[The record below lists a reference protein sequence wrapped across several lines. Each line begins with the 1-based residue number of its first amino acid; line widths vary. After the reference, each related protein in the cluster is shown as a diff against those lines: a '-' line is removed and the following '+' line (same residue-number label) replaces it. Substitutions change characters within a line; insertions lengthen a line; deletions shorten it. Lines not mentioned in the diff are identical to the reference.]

1 MEGFFTF
8 VFVMIITFVLFA
20 YGVKSGMDSQQRIDQ
35 KIAVEKGYA
44 EYNTTTAKFQW
55 IVK

>member
-8 VFVMIITFVLFA
+8 VFVMIVAFALFA
-20 YGVKSGMDSQQRIDQ
+20 YGIKSGMSSQQRIDQ